1 VFAAQGAS
9 MRPALRPARG
19 ASNALWI
26 VGTALIVIGGVVAL
40 ALADR
45 GGRGFDSRDQ
55 PPPPSAVERA
65 QSRAP
70 H

>member
-9 MRPALRPARG
+9 MRPARG

-26 VGTALIVIGGVVAL
+26 VGTALIVIGGIVAL
-40 ALADR
+40 ALADH